1 MALITSVELIGSEW
15 QRGISSM
22 RSRRDRDTHSDLP
35 MQMLQAF
42 TFDRMILHDVAITND
57 QQRMLCV
64 ATLTAS
70 PDGLKPSMSREEKQI
85 IGTSIFSLLMTNDR
99 KQLYRIL
106 SVQSGQDRD

>member
-1 MALITSVELIGSEW
+1 MALITFVELIGSEW
-15 QRGISSM
+15 QREISFM

-70 PDGLKPSMSREEKQI
+70 PDGLKPSMSR
-85 IGTSIFSLLMTNDR
+85 
-99 KQLYRIL
+99 
-106 SVQSGQDRD
+106 